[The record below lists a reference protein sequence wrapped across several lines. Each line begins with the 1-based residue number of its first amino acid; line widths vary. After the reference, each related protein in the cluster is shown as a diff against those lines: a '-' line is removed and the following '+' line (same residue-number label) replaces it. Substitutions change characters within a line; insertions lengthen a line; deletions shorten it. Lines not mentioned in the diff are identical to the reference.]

1 MAPAPAHHLIYVP
14 RAARQPGSDAVA
26 PFRPRTPMPLAR
38 SPSTL
43 AIPAALALATL
54 LAPDLAGQALPVF
67 DPPLPSR
74 VGILDGA
81 LMLGTVGALIL
92 LDQPVTRALTA
103 DHGPLVETGAAV
115 TRRIGQPEVWATVG
129 LGLTAVGLVSGN
141 GRLTGA
147 GVRATSSVALAG
159 LTTHG
164 LKAVFG
170 RLRPDSLDADH
181 FSPFSRGRSFPSGH
195 ATVAFALAT
204 SLADEIRR
212 PWASVLLYGAA
223 TGTAFSRVHDRRHW
237 LSDVALGAAL
247 GVTAAKFVNGRWTVL
262 GIRAPNFLV
271 TAGGVGAGWSFE
283 H

>member
-1 MAPAPAHHLIYVP
+1 M
-14 RAARQPGSDAVA
+14 
-26 PFRPRTPMPLAR
+26 PRTRTQA
-38 SPSTL
+38 SL
-43 AIPAALALATL
+43 AILAALALAAL
-54 LAPDLAGQALPVF
+54 LPSALAAQSLPAL

-74 VGILDGA
+74 LGLLDGA
-81 LMLGTVGALIL
+81 LAIGAVGALL
-92 LDQPVTRALTA
+92 LIDEPVTRALAA
-103 DHGPLVETGAAV
+103 DHDPLIDTGAAV
-115 TRRIGQPEVWATVG
+115 TRRMGQPEVWATVG

-159 LTTHG
+159 LATHG

-181 FSPFSRGRSFPSGH
+181 FSPFSSGHSFPSGH

-204 SLADEIRR
+204 SLSDEIRR

-223 TGTAFSRVHDRRHW
+223 TGTALSRVHDRRHW
-237 LSDVALGAAL
+237 LSDVALGAAI
-247 GVTAAKFVNGRWTVL
+247 GVTTAKFVNGRWSVL

>member
-1 MAPAPAHHLIYVP
+1 
-14 RAARQPGSDAVA
+14 
-26 PFRPRTPMPLAR
+26 MPLAR
-38 SPSTL
+38 HPAPPVIL
-43 AIPAALALATL
+43 AALALAAL
-54 LAPDLAGQALPVF
+54 LPPALAAQGLPGIV
-67 DPPLPSR
+67 PPVPSR

-81 LMLGTVGALIL
+81 LVLGTVGALIL
-92 LDQPVTRALTA
+92 LDEPVTRALAA
-103 DHGPLVETGAAV
+103 DHDPLTETGAAV
-115 TRRIGQPEVWATVG
+115 TRRMGQPEVWATVG

-141 GRLTGA
+141 GRLAGA

-159 LTTHG
+159 LATHG

-170 RLRPDSLDADH
+170 RLRPDSFDSDH
-181 FSPFSRGRSFPSGH
+181 FSPFSSGHSFPSGH

-204 SLADEIRR
+204 SLSDEIRR

-223 TGTAFSRVHDRRHW
+223 TGTALSRVHDRRHW
-237 LSDVALGAAL
+237 LSDVALGAAI